1 MQKFAATG
9 LLLALLAF
17 PASIQAS
24 LVGTAFG
31 GVALPKIKANS
42 VEADGDTG
50 YDFGVSLGWQLN
62 DWLRWDAFEF
72 HYISANHANVL
83 GTFTTDDLA
92 LGSGARIGIFKRDW
106 RFHPFISAGVGGSRI
121 SHEQGS
127 VIAYEWVL
135 EWNAGAGVEFQLDYF
150 TAVGVRYR
158 YRSAK
163 LDTLGNIPGSKI
175 ELSMHTI
182 GIEFAFGGE

>member
-1 MQKFAATG
+1 MQKVAATS
-9 LLLALLAF
+9 LLVALLAF
-17 PASIQAS
+17 PSSVQAS

-42 VEADGDTG
+42 VEADGETG

-72 HYISANHANVL
+72 HYISANHANAL
-83 GTFTTDDLA
+83 GTFTSDDLA

-106 RFHPFISAGVGGSRI
+106 RLNPYISAGVGGSRI
-121 SHEQGS
+121 SHEQGP
-127 VIAYEWVL
+127 VIAYEWAL
-135 EWNAGAGVEFQLDYF
+135 EWNVGAGVEFQLDYF

-163 LDTLGNIPGSKI
+163 LDTLGNIPGSKV